1 MRILSEDRGVDI
13 PYEQSIIVIDD
24 ECIKAVNP
32 DGQAYVLARP
42 DTYPQARRAM
52 SMIVDAFQSGAKVAY
67 MDCVME
73 EVREEC

>member
-24 ECIKAVNP
+24 ECIKSVNP
-32 DGQAYVLARP
+32 DGLTYVLAKP

-52 SMIVDAFQSGAKVAY
+52 DCIVESYQSGAKVIY
-67 MDCVME
+67 MDYIME
-73 EVREEC
+73 EVRDE

>member
-1 MRILSEDRGVDI
+1 MRILSEDRGIDV

-24 ECIKAVNP
+24 ECIKSVNP
-32 DGQAYVLARP
+32 DGLTYVLAKP

-52 SMIVDAFQSGAKVAY
+52 SMIVDAFQSGALVVY
-67 MDCVME
+67 MDYLME